1 MSNEQP
7 VRSSQFDVRCSE
19 HSRFPTPNSELRTP
33 NRILIT
39 HCSQQ
44 FGTVP
49 ALSDVNLAVRQ
60 GEFVCLVGPSGCG
73 KTSLLR
79 ILAGLVR
86 PTSGTAHLAGRVA
99 TVFQGQSLFPWLT
112 AVDNV
117 AYGLQLAGMPTGR
130 RREIAIAQLRRVG
143 LERFARAYPHTLSG
157 GMQQRVNI
165 ARALA
170 VDPDVLLMD
179 EPFGSL
185 DEQTRI
191 LMQEQLVALWQG
203 SGTTVLFVTHSV
215 DEAVAMGDRVCV
227 MSARPGRIILD
238 MPVDLPRPRTRYADR
253 EGIAFRA
260 VATRIWETLEAQVR
274 RAQDVEL
281 TGEAVR

>member
-1 MSNEQP
+1 MSNEWIGNLSPSPSPQ
-7 VRSSQFDVRCSE
+7 REGSE
-19 HSRFPTPNSELRTP
+19 IPPPFREGEGGRFS
-33 NRILIT
+33 ILIA

-49 ALSDVNLAVRQ
+49 ALAEVNLAVRP

-79 ILAGLVR
+79 ILAGLAR
-86 PTSGTAHLAGRVA
+86 PASGTAHLSGRVA

-117 AYGLQLAGMPTGR
+117 AYGLRLAGVPSAR
-130 RREIAIAQLRRVG
+130 RREIAIEQLRRVG

-170 VDPDVLLMD
+170 VAPDVLLMD

-191 LMQEQLVALWQG
+191 QMQDQLVALWQG

-227 MSARPGRIILD
+227 MSARPGRIVLD
-238 MPVDLPRPRTRYADR
+238 LPIDLPRPRTRYADR
-253 EGIAFRA
+253 EGLAFRA
-260 VATRIWETLEAQVR
+260 AATRIWGVLER
-274 RAQDVEL
+274 GLRTE
-281 TGEAVR
+281 G

>member
-1 MSNEQP
+1 MSAERYVP
-7 VRSSQFDVRCSE
+7 
-19 HSRFPTPNSELRTP
+19 FPTESECCLPASTQDAAPGAQDALLLRGIAQ
-33 NRILIT
+33 R
-39 HCSQQ
+39 
-44 FGTVP
+44 FGPVP
-49 ALSDVNLAVRQ
+49 ALAGLDLAVRR

-79 ILAGLVR
+79 ILAGLAA
-86 PTSGTAHLAGRVA
+86 PTAGEAHVVGRVA

-117 AYGLQLAGMPTGR
+117 AYGLQIAGVPKAER
-130 RREIAIAQLRRVG
+130 RARALAQLRRVG
-143 LERFARAYPHTLSG
+143 LERFARAYPRTLSG

-170 VDPDVLLMD
+170 VAPDVLLMD

-185 DEQTRI
+185 DEQTRL
-191 LMQEQLVALWQG
+191 LMQGQLAALWAG
-203 SGTTVLFVTHSV
+203 SGATVLFVTHSV

-238 MPVDLPRPRTRYADR
+238 VPVDLPRPRTRYTDR
-253 EGIAFRA
+253 DDPGFRA
-260 VATRIWETLEAQVR
+260 AAARIWRALEGQIAGSVR
-274 RAQDVEL
+274 GDV
-281 TGEAVR
+281 

>member
-1 MSNEQP
+1 MSNEWVEP
-7 VRSSQFDVRCSE
+7 ASVEVVHEPPSPPLRSGHDPHCS
-19 HSRFPTPNSELRTP
+19 L
-33 NRILIT
+33 LIA

-44 FGTVP
+44 FGAVP
-49 ALSDVNLAVRQ
+49 ALASVNLAVRP

-79 ILAGLVR
+79 ILAGLAR
-86 PTSGTAHLAGRVA
+86 PTGGTAYLAGRVA

-117 AYGLQLAGMPTGR
+117 AYGLQLAGMPTAR
-130 RREIAIAQLRRVG
+130 RREIAIEQLRRVG

-170 VDPDVLLMD
+170 VNPDVLLMD

-203 SGTTVLFVTHSV
+203 SDTTVLFVTHSV

-238 MPVDLPRPRTRYADR
+238 LPIDLPRPRTRYADR

-260 VATRIWETLEAQVR
+260 TATRIWNVLEQGLR
-274 RAQDVEL
+274 TED
-281 TGEAVR
+281 

>member
-1 MSNEQP
+1 VSGQRATGSRQQAAGE
-7 VRSSQFDVRCSE
+7 VSIIDHRCSVLVRDVTQ
-19 HSRFPTPNSELRTP
+19 H
-33 NRILIT
+33 
-39 HCSQQ
+39 
-44 FGTVP
+44 FGVVP
-49 ALSDVNLAVRQ
+49 ALADVNLAVQ
-60 GEFVCLVGPSGCG
+60 PGEFVCLVGPSGCG
-73 KTSLLR
+73 KTSLLH
-79 ILAGLVR
+79 ILAGLAR
-86 PTSGTAHLAGRVA
+86 PTSGTVQIAGRVA

-117 AYGLQLAGMPTGR
+117 AYGLQLDGMPTAR
-130 RREIAIAQLRRVG
+130 RRELAIAQLRRVG

-170 VDPDVLLMD
+170 VEPDVLLMD

-191 LMQEQLVALWQG
+191 LMQDQLVALWQG
-203 SGTTVLFVTHSV
+203 SGTTVVFVTHSV

-238 MPVDLPRPRTRYADR
+238 LPIDLPRPRTRYADR
-253 EGIAFRA
+253 EGLAFRA
-260 VATRIWETLEAQVR
+260 AATRIWNTLEQGLR
-274 RAQDVEL
+274 TED
-281 TGEAVR
+281 

>member
-1 MSNEQP
+1 VSDEERARVGAVLEP
-7 VRSSQFDVRCSE
+7 SSPPAIRIADVA
-19 HSRFPTPNSELRTP
+19 
-33 NRILIT
+33 
-39 HCSQQ
+39 QQ
-44 FGTVP
+44 FGVVP
-49 ALSDVNLAVRQ
+49 ALADINLTVRP

-79 ILAGLVR
+79 ILAGLAR
-86 PTSGTAHLAGRVA
+86 PTSGTVQITGRVA

-112 AVDNV
+112 AIDNV
-117 AYGLQLAGMPTGR
+117 AYGLRLDGMPAAQ
-130 RREIAIAQLRRVG
+130 RREVAIAQLRRVG

-191 LMQEQLVALWQG
+191 LMQEQLVTLWQG
-203 SGTTVLFVTHSV
+203 SGKAVVFVTHSV

-238 MPVDLPRPRTRYADR
+238 LPIDLPRPRTRYADR
-253 EGIAFRA
+253 EGLAFRA
-260 VATRIWETLEAQVR
+260 AATRVWETLEKVLSTE
-274 RAQDVEL
+274 D
-281 TGEAVR
+281 

>member
-1 MSNEQP
+1 MSNEKIDSVGA
-7 VRSSQFDVRCSE
+7 VRDPPSPAGGRPQSAVLVTSV
-19 HSRFPTPNSELRTP
+19 T
-33 NRILIT
+33 
-39 HCSQQ
+39 QQ

-49 ALSDVNLAVRQ
+49 ALADVNLTVQ
-60 GEFVCLVGPSGCG
+60 PGEFVCLVGPSGCG

-79 ILAGLVR
+79 ILAGLAR
-86 PTSGTAHLAGRVA
+86 PTSGTVQVSGRVA

-112 AVDNV
+112 AVGNV
-117 AYGLQLAGMPTGR
+117 AYGLQLEGIPATQ

-165 ARALA
+165 ARAMA
-170 VDPDVLLMD
+170 IDPDVLLMD

-191 LMQEQLVALWQG
+191 LMQEQLVTLWHG
-203 SGTTVLFVTHSV
+203 SGKTVVFVTHSV

-238 MPVDLPRPRTRYADR
+238 LPIDLSRPRTRYADR
-253 EGIAFRA
+253 EGHDFRA
-260 VATRIWETLEAQVR
+260 AATRIWNTLEKVLSA
-274 RAQDVEL
+274 EC
-281 TGEAVR
+281 

>member
-1 MSNEQP
+1 MSNEQLQAETVGAIRESP
-7 VRSSQFDVRCSE
+7 SPPSVLVTDVA
-19 HSRFPTPNSELRTP
+19 
-33 NRILIT
+33 
-39 HCSQQ
+39 QQ
-44 FGTVP
+44 FGAIP
-49 ALSDVNLAVRQ
+49 ALSDVNLTVRQ

-79 ILAGLVR
+79 ILAGLAR
-86 PTSGTAHLAGRVA
+86 PTSGTARLAGRVA
-99 TVFQGQSLFPWLT
+99 TVFQGQSLFPWRT

-117 AYGLQLAGMPTGR
+117 AFGLQLEGMPTAR
-130 RREIAIAQLRRVG
+130 RREIAMEQLRRVG

-170 VDPDVLLMD
+170 VGPDVLLMD

-191 LMQEQLVALWQG
+191 QMQEQLVELWQG

-238 MPVDLPRPRTRYADR
+238 LPIDLSRPRTRYADR
-253 EGIAFRA
+253 EGLAFRA
-260 VATRIWETLEAQVR
+260 AATRIWEVLSAEC
-274 RAQDVEL
+274 
-281 TGEAVR
+281 

>member
-1 MSNEQP
+1 LNT
-7 VRSSQFDVRCSE
+7 
-19 HSRFPTPNSELRTP
+19 SRVIGDEAIFLSA
-33 NRILIT
+33 I
-39 HCSQQ
+39 SQQ
-44 FGTVP
+44 FGPVP
-49 ALSDVNLAVRQ
+49 ALAAVDLTVRP

-79 ILAGLVR
+79 ILGGLAQPTGGTVAVAGK
-86 PTSGTAHLAGRVA
+86 VA

-117 AYGLQLAGMPTGR
+117 AYGLALEGVAAGPRRAVAMEQLW
-130 RREIAIAQLRRVG
+130 RVG
-143 LERFARAYPHTLSG
+143 LERFARAYPGTLSG

-170 VDPDVLLMD
+170 VEPDVLLMD

-191 LMQEQLVALWQG
+191 LMQQQLVALWQG
-203 SGTTVLFVTHSV
+203 SGTTVIFVTHSV

-238 MPVDLPRPRTRYADR
+238 CLIDLPRPRTRYADR
-253 EGIAFRA
+253 EAPGFRA
-260 VATRIWETLEAQVR
+260 AATRIWETLETEIEVLSA
-274 RAQDVEL
+274 EC
-281 TGEAVR
+281 